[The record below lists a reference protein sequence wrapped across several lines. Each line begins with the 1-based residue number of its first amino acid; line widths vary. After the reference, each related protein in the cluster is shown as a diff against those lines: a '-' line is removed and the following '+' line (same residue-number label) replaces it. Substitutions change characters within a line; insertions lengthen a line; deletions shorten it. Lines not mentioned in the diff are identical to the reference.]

1 METKDKQIYGWID
14 EVCKE
19 IPHFFNNEKCIKTH
33 LDAFVTWSEYE
44 WFNIALILY
53 QRPTATIINSKK
65 NWEELLN
72 KEFFIKKGDKGL
84 RVIIPLI
91 EENHIKWKQGVVWDI
106 EQCQERIEVGIA
118 SKLKICIEEIF
129 SRNIYESINDKD
141 GLIDFLLEKS
151 MNHIHKSIK
160 CNETSS
166 YIRNCIIYL
175 LSHYLPLRNVKY
187 CLDLKSDF
195 TNNQYVYLYSGMKT
209 VVNYLDQY
217 IFEYYETLTARE
229 KEKAEIEYA
238 KRIWNMTI
246 HERIENAQIVIKEKT
261 QSLVSNDASENYD
274 LEEPTGNERRVV
286 Q

>member
-19 IPHFFNNEKCIKTH
+19 IPLFFNDEKCIKTH
-33 LDAFVTWSEYE
+33 LDAFATWSEYE

-53 QRPTATIINSKK
+53 QRPSATIINSKK

-91 EENHIKWKQGVVWDI
+91 EENQIKWKQGVVWDI
-106 EQCQERIEVGIA
+106 EQCQERIEVGIV

-129 SRNIYESINDKD
+129 SRNIYESINEKD

-160 CNETSS
+160 CNEISS
-166 YIRNCIIYL
+166 YIRSCIIYL
-175 LSHYLPLRNVKY
+175 LSHYLPLSNVKY
-187 CLDLKSDF
+187 CLNLKGDF
-195 TNNQYVYLYSGMKT
+195 TNNQYVYLYSGIKT

-217 IFEYYETLTARE
+217 IFDYYETLTSRE

-246 HERIENAQIVIKEKT
+246 HERIENAQIVIKEKA
-261 QSLVSNDASENYD
+261 QSVVSNDASENYD